1 MTSKSSTIINE
12 VTLPPVHPGEV
23 LADELA
29 EINISVAAF
38 ARALDV
44 PQSRMAEIIRGS
56 RAITADTALRL
67 GTYFGTSARFWLNL
81 QAAYD
86 LAITGEKSGN
96 HIRNVVRRRA
106 A

>member
-1 MTSKSSTIINE
+1 MTSKSSTILDE
-12 VTLPPVHPGEV
+12 VILPPVHPGEV

-81 QAAYD
+81 QAACD
-86 LAITGEKSGN
+86 LAITDAKSGN
-96 HIRNVVRRRA
+96 HIRNVVGRRA